1 MIYRLCNN
9 IIYTTQ
15 KMIGDYEKKEEGKK
29 REGKKRERKEDR
41 TRTKEEK
48 ISYLCETEIL

>member
-1 MIYRLCNN
+1 
-9 IIYTTQ
+9 
-15 KMIGDYEKKEEGKK
+15 MIGDYEKKEEGKK